1 MMQVLIVRDTFFGK
15 QASLGVCL
23 VLHGEKKMFKGESLE
38 RGWVNN
44 QQNISCIPEGEYP
57 LVLEYS
63 PRFKKELWEI
73 KEVPGRSECKF
84 HSANYW
90 YQLNGCIA
98 LGNNRK
104 FMDGDEI
111 MDITSSRPTMK
122 LFHDALNGQREAR
135 LTIRN
140 APNLLNNQLKK

>member
-1 MMQVLIVRDTFFGK
+1 MLQVLIVRDMFFGK
-15 QASLGVCL
+15 EASLGVCL
-23 VLHGEKKMFKGESLE
+23 VFHRDNKLFKGESLE

-44 QQNISCIPEGEYP
+44 KQNISCIPEGEYP

-104 FMDGDEI
+104 FLDGDEI
-111 MDITSSRPTMK
+111 MDITSSRNTMK
-122 LFHDALNGQREAR
+122 LFHKALKGEQEAR

-140 APNLLNNQLKK
+140 APSILSY